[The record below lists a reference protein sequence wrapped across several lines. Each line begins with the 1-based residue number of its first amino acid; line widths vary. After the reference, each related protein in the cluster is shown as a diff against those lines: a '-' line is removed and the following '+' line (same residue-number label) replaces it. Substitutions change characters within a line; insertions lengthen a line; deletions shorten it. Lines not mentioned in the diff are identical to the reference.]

1 MHYVISSECPG
12 VIYEEMDA
20 DFHMIKSVV
29 PYRYQYHLRPETFP
43 DNEIFCMVTNTANG
57 TLELRV
63 NPKVHRMMEVIYENI
78 KQRVINTQHRWNKIV
93 DFGGSFVDDW
103 KNQENVPTVSCI
115 WCLEGDFDV
124 SVNEFIAQTLTQKER
139 VDLGLVGLVFRRE
152 DFIDWWFAPR
162 E

>member
-1 MHYVISSECPG
+1 
-12 VIYEEMDA
+12 
-20 DFHMIKSVV
+20 MIKSVV

-63 NPKVHRMMEVIYENI
+63 NPKHRLLRILEPVMYHPKVHRMMEVIYENI
-78 KQRVINTQHRWNKIV
+78 KQQVINTQHRWNKIV

>member
-29 PYRYQYHLRPETFP
+29 PYRYQYHLRPETFT

-63 NPKVHRMMEVIYENI
+63 NPKHRLLRILEPVMYHPKVHRMMEVIWGE
-78 KQRVINTQHRWNKIV
+78 
-93 DFGGSFVDDW
+93 
-103 KNQENVPTVSCI
+103 
-115 WCLEGDFDV
+115 
-124 SVNEFIAQTLTQKER
+124 AQTRPAFWGDCPPHPAQHMPPCTGAEER
-139 VDLGLVGLVFRRE
+139 GAVVRPEPAAGRAVWGEHTGRS
-152 DFIDWWFAPR
+152 
-162 E
+162 